1 MINVPTP
8 AVAGLNEL
16 ALTPVPEYVPPDGV
30 PVVKVKAAALLQIL
44 PSEFK
49 TTVGSGF
56 TVNTCEMLLVH
67 PAWNVTVYVIVC
79 VPTDG
84 SNNDPLT
91 PVPL

>member
-30 PVVKVKAAALLQIL
+30 PVVKEKVAALLQIL

-49 TTVGSGF
+49 TTVGNCT
-56 TVNTCEMLLVH
+56 TVKT
-67 PAWNVTVYVIVC
+67 
-79 VPTDG
+79 
-84 SNNDPLT
+84 
-91 PVPL
+91 